1 MIKDYIAH
9 DLFPTPVY
17 QNNIPVTTLDEIRQE
32 EYREILPDRNGYYT
46 KNTRILDKY
55 TDLKKVI
62 QEHIDCFV
70 FEHLLIKRIYEFP
83 ILNSWVNRHIRSDFS
98 HKHFHCHSLISG
110 IYYLKAPQ
118 DGGMPMFWK
127 PDGFSNLLGTMFNFE
142 LSGDNGINKLVYKV
156 NVKDGDLL
164 LFPSHL
170 YHSVEESKTDEERY
184 SLAFNVWV
192 KGEFEASDISES
204 SL

>member
-1 MIKDYIAH
+1 
-9 DLFPTPVY
+9 
-17 QNNIPVTTLDEIRQE
+17 
-32 EYREILPDRNGYYT
+32 
-46 KNTRILDKY
+46 
-55 TDLKKVI
+55 
-62 QEHIDCFV
+62 
-70 FEHLLIKRIYEFP
+70 
-83 ILNSWVNRHIRSDFS
+83 
-98 HKHFHCHSLISG
+98 
-110 IYYLKAPQ
+110 
-118 DGGMPMFWK
+118 MPMFWK

-192 KGEFEASDISES
+192 KGEFEASDISEL

>member
-17 QNNIPVTTLDEIRQE
+17 QNNIPVTILDEVKQE
-32 EYREILPDRNGYYT
+32 EYREIVPDRNGYYT

-55 TDLKKVI
+55 TDLKKTI
-62 QEHIDCFV
+62 KEHIDCFV
-70 FEHLLIKRIYEFP
+70 FQHLLIKKIYEFP
-83 ILNSWVNRHIRSDFS
+83 IQNSWVNRHKKGDFS

-110 IYYLKAPQ
+110 IYYLKAPTE
-118 DGGMPMFWK
+118 GGAPMFWK

-142 LSGDNGINKLVYKV
+142 LSGDNGINKLVYKI

-170 YHSVEESKTDEERY
+170 FHSVEESKTDEERY

-192 KGEFEASDISES
+192 KGDFEASDISELS
-204 SL
+204 I